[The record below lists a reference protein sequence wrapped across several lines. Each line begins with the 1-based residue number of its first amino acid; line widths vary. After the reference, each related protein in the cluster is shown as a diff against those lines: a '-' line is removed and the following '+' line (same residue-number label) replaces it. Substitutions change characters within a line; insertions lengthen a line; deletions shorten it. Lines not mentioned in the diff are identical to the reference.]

1 MNSKQLI
8 NDLEEIIEQGLEDD
22 GLPVAKGNS
31 IRIKHIIIRKSP
43 NGYLIYDAK
52 ENTQV
57 ARTMFKSTAIAI
69 AKNLAAGRNIT
80 AQVLAYDTLLQ
91 KHYVDAIF
99 YKNTIKTTKD
109 SATRE
114 IRETRLNMS
123 VLETRRIRENLD
135 KFIFGS

>member
-8 NDLEEIIEQGLEDD
+8 NDLEEIIEQGLEDG

-31 IRIKHIIIRKSP
+31 IRINHIIIRKSP
-43 NGYLIYDAK
+43 NGYLIYNAK

-80 AQVLAYDTLLQ
+80 VQVLAYDTLLQ
-91 KHYVDAIF
+91 KHFVDAMF
-99 YKNTIKTTKD
+99 YRNTIKITKD